1 MHAVAVLCNLV
12 SGAESAEAPNHRDFA
27 LRRDGELCVHDG
39 VSQIEVCDASESDRP
54 PVMRG
59 GSVTSIY
66 ITVTSEWSDKF
77 P

>member
-39 VSQIEVCDASESDRP
+39 VSQIGVFDASESDGRT
-54 PVMRG
+54 RHARR
-59 GSVTSIY
+59 GSVT
-66 ITVTSEWSDKF
+66 
-77 P
+77 